1 VFQAGVR
8 RNTLAWNNL
17 TDRVCCVKNSI
28 SLFVGFFKDT
38 E

>member
-1 VFQAGVR
+1 MFQAGVR

-17 TDRVCCVKNSI
+17 LDRVWVRPH
-28 SLFVGFFKDT
+28 SLFVGLLFKDT